1 MSEAICPGLFALLLA
16 VLPEWPVLV
25 AYAPRLLQGALAS
38 LADWAVYRSADRLGS
53 PLTSWALS
61 VQLTSWFQLYA
72 LPRTFS
78 SSLEAVLAAW
88 IVERSISST
97 RGSTVVC
104 KWLLLLGSLQV
115 AIRPTA
121 AGFWLSWAIYKMSVL
136 LQCGDLNGLFSGLLA
151 PGLLIS
157 GVVLSFSTLLDCL
170 YYGRFT
176 VVPLNFLR
184 FNLLADGSA
193 LYGSHPWHWYFT
205 EGLAVTLGTFLP
217 FCCIGLRAVGSGH
230 PLRPLVFSASAS
242 ILLISLA
249 SHKEYRFLCLGRP
262 SLPLS
267 FSDPRSV
274 SNVHVPLG
282 ALSFTRNNLGLGDG
296 GFGDA
301 DFGLGLGPTDMD
313 FGDRRERDEGKGKGK
328 GKSKDKGKEIREADP
343 KQVFVANLGD
353 AHEDDIRAFFE
364 QAGDIERLKLLRN
377 PDGSTKGV
385 GFVTFRTEEQAQKAL
400 TFHNRPFEGGSIVV
414 RLAHAGNK
422 KGEKGEKG
430 DGRGDRDRD
439 GPGSFPGF
447 RDRDRDDDHRDRMDR
462 RPERSNGKGKGR
474 GKGSKGTGDV
484 DDALEDALSG
494 HDGPLRLAD
503 FDFAARRFLGEL
515 RSRDRSDGG
524 ARFVEAMDMVLKYTS
539 TKDRSSV
546 RKWTAYVFTLLQKFD
561 PALSEEIRERDQE
574 RRNKGAGR
582 SRITRQTS
590 DDD

>member
-1 MSEAICPGLFALLLA
+1 MDVKNEKIEVMTRWALVAFGVVVLLRLKFVLFAA
-16 VLPEWPVLV
+16 
-25 AYAPRLLQGALAS
+25 
-38 LADWAVYRSADRLGS
+38 
-53 PLTSWALS
+53 
-61 VQLTSWFQLYA
+61 A
-72 LPRTFS
+72 LPILAYWHYSGADKNEDQQEDVQAPADEEDDKEDFEAEEDSFQGFKSKEDTDIYGDEFWSDKPGKDRSSNRDAGGFS
-78 SSLEAVLAAW
+78 W
-88 IVERSISST
+88 D
-97 RGSTVVC
+97 
-104 KWLLLLGSLQV
+104 
-115 AIRPTA
+115 
-121 AGFWLSWAIYKMSVL
+121 AGR
-136 LQCGDLNGLFSGLLA
+136 DE
-151 PGLLIS
+151 
-157 GVVLSFSTLLDCL
+157 LDD
-170 YYGRFT
+170 
-176 VVPLNFLR
+176 
-184 FNLLADGSA
+184 LLADDFGS
-193 LYGSHPWHWYFT
+193 
-205 EGLAVTLGTFLP
+205 
-217 FCCIGLRAVGSGH
+217 
-230 PLRPLVFSASAS
+230 
-242 ILLISLA
+242 
-249 SHKEYRFLCLGRP
+249 
-262 SLPLS
+262 SLPKGDFRPKDDDLS
-267 FSDPRSV
+267 KEDF
-274 SNVHVPLG
+274 G
-282 ALSFTRNNLGLGDG
+282 FGKRNNLGLGDG

-301 DFGLGLGPTDMD
+301 DFGLGLGPTDID
-313 FGDRRERDEGKGKGK
+313 FGDRKERGEGKGKGK
-328 GKSKDKGKEIREADP
+328 GKSKDKGKEPREADP

-364 QAGDIERLKLLRN
+364 QAGDIERLKTLRN
-377 PDGSTKGV
+377 PDGSSKGV

-430 DGRGDRDRD
+430 DGRGDRGDRDRD
-439 GPGSFPGF
+439 GPPSFPGF
-447 RDRDRDDDHRDRMDR
+447 RGDRDDDRDRMDR

-524 ARFVEAMDMVLKYTS
+524 TRFVEAMDMVLKYTS

-582 SRITRQTS
+582 SRMTRQTS